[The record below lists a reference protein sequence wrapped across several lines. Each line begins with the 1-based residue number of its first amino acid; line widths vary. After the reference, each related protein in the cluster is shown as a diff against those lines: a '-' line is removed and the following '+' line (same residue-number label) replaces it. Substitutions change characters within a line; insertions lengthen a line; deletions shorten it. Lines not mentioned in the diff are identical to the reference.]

1 MRNTS
6 FEKAMKLA
14 VLSGLKVALG
24 PAFLTASQR
33 RPESQTWVA
42 AALGEMFLDKV
53 GIFPSRR
60 RLPLLIP
67 HAISGGWV
75 AHESMKADGIDDPWA
90 GAMGA
95 VVAAGVATIA
105 PMLRTSGSTI
115 LGVPDPVLGLVE
127 DYFAL
132 QLGSE
137 AVGMSMD
144 EIGQVARESI
154 EGVSEQV
161 RPTLDDLKDRVMPIQ
176 STGAGSM

>member
-14 VLSGLKVALG
+14 VLSGLKASLG
-24 PAFLTASQR
+24 PAFLMASQR
-33 RPESQTWVA
+33 RPESRTWVA
-42 AALGEMFLDKV
+42 LALGEMVLDKV
-53 GIFPSRR
+53 GIIPSRR

-67 HAISGGWV
+67 HAISGAWV
-75 AHESMKADGIDDPWA
+75 AHESMKADGIEDPWA

-105 PMLRTSGSTI
+105 PMLRVSGSTI
-115 LGVPDPVLGLVE
+115 LGVPDPVLGVVE

-144 EIGQVARESI
+144 EVGQVARESI
-154 EGVSEQV
+154 EEVSCRV
-161 RPTLDDLKDRVMPIQ
+161 RPTIDDLKDRVMHLQ
-176 STGAGSM
+176 SAGAGSM